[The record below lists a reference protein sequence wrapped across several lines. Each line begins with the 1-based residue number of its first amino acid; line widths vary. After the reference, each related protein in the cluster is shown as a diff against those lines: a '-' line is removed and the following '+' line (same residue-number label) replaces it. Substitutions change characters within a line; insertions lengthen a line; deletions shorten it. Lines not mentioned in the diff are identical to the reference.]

1 MYRQLN
7 TLRRHKW
14 KLVIC
19 LGAARECSG
28 VLLPHYLRLPFF
40 RLMMEMHFRGNPRM
54 CAIAPDILCIVKF
67 AILKNLFL
75 KVHNWG
81 QNRSLYMYEM
91 GSWQVLGFIVP

>member
-1 MYRQLN
+1 
-7 TLRRHKW
+7 
-14 KLVIC
+14 
-19 LGAARECSG
+19 
-28 VLLPHYLRLPFF
+28 
-40 RLMMEMHFRGNPRM
+40 M